1 MMKLRNKII
10 SILLPL
16 TLSISGCLGVNVQTV
31 QAKEVTETTKTTDSK
46 FSFNPHVCPEGFYKA
61 YGEEYWTSFFNLCD
75 ALREG
80 KDTFKC
86 ASGDAY
92 VWCMVGGALP
102 NLFPAER
109 NCTEYLGLYD
119 GYSNGVGK
127 ISYSIPKEEFVKRER
142 EFEKKIEDVLNANVK
157 KSDTDFEKC
166 AALYKYIVDNYAYD
180 HDYFDGMTAGTVNN
194 WEYGIYRTFM
204 TGKGI
209 CGNLSGL
216 YNYLLLQCG
225 VDAYEFH
232 DAGMVHAWSYVV
244 ADGVGYHVDPT
255 WGFSLENFMTPSSV
269 RKKRLEEGNITGAL
283 EPMYYLDDVPL
294 KKAGIDF
301 SANDDRFAELRKGW
315 KILEVDRDRKV
326 IKYDSE
332 DGVKEFAYGKLNK

>member
-10 SILLPL
+10 SLLLPL
-16 TLSISGCLGVNVQTV
+16 ALSVSGCLGVNVQTV
-31 QAKEVTETTKTTDSK
+31 QAKEVSETINSK
-46 FSFNPHVCPEGFYKA
+46 FSFNPHVCPKDFYKA

-92 VWCMVGGALP
+92 VWCMVGGALD
-102 NLFPAER
+102 NLFPASR
-109 NCTEYLGLYD
+109 YCLEYLGLD
-119 GYSNGVGK
+119 AGYCNGIGK
-127 ISYSIPKEEFVKRER
+127 ISYSIPKEVFVKRER

-166 AALYKYIVDNYAYD
+166 AALYKYIADNYAYD
-180 HDYFDGMTAGTVNN
+180 IDEQAANESGNISN
-194 WEYGIYRTFM
+194 WENGIYKTLM
-204 TGKGI
+204 EKKGI
-209 CGNLSGL
+209 CGELSGL
-216 YNYLLLQCG
+216 YSYLLLQCD
-225 VDAYEFH
+225 VDACCFRDENLKH
-232 DAGMVHAWSYVV
+232 RWSYVKV
-244 ADGVGYHVDPT
+244 DGIGYHVDPT
-255 WGFSLENFMTPSSV
+255 WFYTLEDFMVPSGI
-269 RKKRLEEGNITGAL
+269 RKQNLKKKDISASI
-283 EPMYYLDDVPL
+283 EPVYYFDDEPL

-315 KILEVDRDRKV
+315 TILEVDRDRKV